1 MNAPTSAPEPIDPT
15 DPTETTAAPLSPT
28 VHDPLFAGY
37 GDATY
42 QAILADRDGPTAR
55 EMFARS
61 ADPDPA
67 VRRRV
72 MTLLTTVSHA
82 VQRWPAAADIAANL
96 LIDPD
101 ERVRRAAAW
110 LLAQA
115 DLDRALHMA
124 HEPPADPVAGLA
136 LVEAALGRWA
146 PGTEAARL
154 DLAGHLREH
163 PDPAVRLRAGFAA
176 LALCAPER
184 RGNWER
190 VIRGALGS
198 AERLSGPGSPVTWSA
213 AELLASA
220 FERGGRAEIDWYLW
234 ADLLMRSPD
243 PATARVGIGF
253 GREAIGKWRAGP
265 VRLLPA
271 LGHALDHEDPD
282 VRAAALHTIG
292 GSTQATRGAADRLAR
307 LTADPIAGWP
317 AVVALAREGDR
328 RALPAVRAALF
339 TAATD
344 ATHPGLTRAAAG
356 FADDPSA
363 LLPAAGLDRLARHDA
378 ASCVRSLRERGCL
391 LPAAVAALNP
401 DAPADAAVV
410 PALIATLSDVASVEA
425 HTWPRARIAQVL
437 GEFGPAAGEAV
448 PLLARLVA
456 EAPETLAQH
465 AALALIRITGDRRLA
480 EARLDALES
489 VIRRPRQAVVL
500 LEWLVDNGG
509 LSPRHSAAL
518 WSMAADP
525 DRTYARVLEPL
536 WRHAGAAA
544 LPVLLASL
552 PRLLDADVYASSV
565 YRLLDEMGAAAAPL
579 LPALDTIVDSPER
592 PPLLDDDRDRIRL
605 DEALVERAR
614 AARARIAAAIASGV
628 QVLGNGN

>member
-1 MNAPTSAPEPIDPT
+1 MNAPTSAPEPI

-243 PATARVGIGF
+243 PATVRVGIGF

-552 PRLLDADVYASSV
+552 PRFLDADVYASSV

-579 LPALDTIVDSPER
+579 LPALDTIVDSSER